1 MITVNYSLFIQ
12 CLFALWVAG
21 GVVNI
26 LVGAFESDQKK
37 QAVQIISGI
46 LMLGVVIAC
55 MVV

>member
-21 GVVNI
+21 GVLNI